1 MALLTVLPMFAM
13 GATSLCGAAV
23 GQRIGAR
30 GGVALGLG
38 AIAFACA
45 SRYVAGG
52 AAALLW
58 SAALAGAGVGL
69 VQALMP
75 GVVKQAYPARIGVM
89 TGLHSAAIM
98 GGGGLGAMA
107 SPWVAHAFG
116 GAQPDWHAG
125 LAIWALLAAFALLYW
140 LNMRRMEFAV
150 ADAPRQNLSWLRC
163 FASRRAWLLA
173 ACFGLINGGYTSLVA
188 WLPHFHAQQG
198 WTAQQGGSVLA
209 LMTAAQVVAA
219 LAMPAIAR
227 SRGRDLRPWLV
238 LTLVAQLAGFCALT
252 FDAPVPAVAIAV
264 VLGFG
269 LGGAFSLCMVLALDH
284 LPDPAQAGALAG
296 FMQGVGFM
304 IAALAPF
311 VTGWVREQHRRLH
324 ACVGLPCRRRGAA
337 AARSCCASIRG
348 ATPRHGWA
356 LLAAS
361 TRPRQHAPGARQQ
374 RQKGLNTMYQ
384 AAIHADAPWPSRH
397 KRSRSPAPS
406 PSAPSS
412 SKDGVIVGEGFSH
425 SVAHSDPTSHGEV
438 EAIRDA
444 CRQLGT
450 VDLSGCELYTSC
462 EPCAMC
468 VAAMHIAGIGQALLR
483 CVARAVGRRIQGC
496 DCGGAPPHRCRCASR
511 RSWCPAAAR
520 RSLPA
525 EQKLDAEAVRILSAW
540 AEPRRGN

>member
-1 MALLTVLPMFAM
+1 VSAARSRDGGVAFAVVIVLVALNLRAFLTSSSPLLEPIRLATGIGFHAVALLTVLPMFAM

-89 TGLHSAAIM
+89 TGLYSAAIM
-98 GGGGLGAMA
+98 GGGGLGAIA
-107 SPWVAHAFG
+107 SPWVAHAIG

-125 LAIWALLAAFALLYW
+125 LAIWALLATFALLYW
-140 LNMRRMEFAV
+140 LNMRRMEFTV

-188 WLPHFHAQQG
+188 WLPHFYAQQG

-238 LTLVAQLAGFCALT
+238 LTLVAQLAGFCALS

-284 LPDPAQAGALAG
+284 LPDPAQAGALAA

-311 VTGWVREQHRRLH
+311 VTGWVREHTGGFTMAWAYL
-324 ACVGLPCRRRGAA
+324 AA
-337 AARSCCASIRG
+337 VVV
-348 ATPRHGWA
+348 A
-356 LLAAS
+356 LLPLML
-361 TRPRQHAPGARQQ
+361 RFDPRRYGVATAGLFGPQPQQ
-374 RQKGLNTMYQ
+374 RSG
-384 AAIHADAPWPSRH
+384 
-397 KRSRSPAPS
+397 
-406 PSAPSS
+406 
-412 SKDGVIVGEGFSH
+412 
-425 SVAHSDPTSHGEV
+425 VAHP
-438 EAIRDA
+438 
-444 CRQLGT
+444 
-450 VDLSGCELYTSC
+450 
-462 EPCAMC
+462 
-468 VAAMHIAGIGQALLR
+468 
-483 CVARAVGRRIQGC
+483 
-496 DCGGAPPHRCRCASR
+496 
-511 RSWCPAAAR
+511 
-520 RSLPA
+520 LPA
-525 EQKLDAEAVRILSAW
+525 LDSAR
-540 AEPRRGN
+540 PGKP

>member
-1 MALLTVLPMFAM
+1 VKAGGKHDGGIAFAIVIVLVALNLRAFLTSSSPLLEPIRTATGIGFHAVALLTVLPMFAM
-13 GATSLCGAAV
+13 GATSLFGAAV

-30 GGVALGLG
+30 GGVALGLV
-38 AIAFACA
+38 AIAVACA

-89 TGLHSAAIM
+89 TGLYSAAIM

-107 SPWVAHAFG
+107 SPWVAHALG
-116 GAQPDWHAG
+116 GDKGPDWHAG
-125 LAIWALLAAFALLYW
+125 LAIWALLATFALLYW
-140 LNMRRMEFAV
+140 LNMRRIESTSA
-150 ADAPRQNLSWLRC
+150 AEAPGLRGLSWLRC

-188 WLPHFHAQQG
+188 WLPHFYAQQG

-209 LMTAAQVVAA
+209 LMTAAQVVSA

-238 LTLVAQLAGFCALT
+238 LTLAAQLAGFCALT

-284 LPDPAQAGALAG
+284 LPNPAQAGALAG

-311 VTGWVREQHRRLH
+311 VTGWVREQTGGFTLAWAYLAAVVVMLLPLMLRFDPRRY
-324 ACVGLPCRRRGAA
+324 AA
-337 AARSCCASIRG
+337 ATAGLFVARG
-348 ATPRHGWA
+348 T
-356 LLAAS
+356 
-361 TRPRQHAPGARQQ
+361 
-374 RQKGLNTMYQ
+374 Q
-384 AAIHADAPWPSRH
+384 AG
-397 KRSRSPAPS
+397 APS
-406 PSAPSS
+406 ITALDSAATR
-412 SKDGVIVGEGFSH
+412 KV
-425 SVAHSDPTSHGEV
+425 
-438 EAIRDA
+438 
-444 CRQLGT
+444 
-450 VDLSGCELYTSC
+450 
-462 EPCAMC
+462 
-468 VAAMHIAGIGQALLR
+468 
-483 CVARAVGRRIQGC
+483 
-496 DCGGAPPHRCRCASR
+496 
-511 RSWCPAAAR
+511 
-520 RSLPA
+520 
-525 EQKLDAEAVRILSAW
+525 
-540 AEPRRGN
+540 

>member
-1 MALLTVLPMFAM
+1 MRAGRSRDGGIAFAIVIVLVALNLRAFLTSSSPLLEPVRLATGIGFHAVALLTVLPMFAM
-13 GATSLCGAAV
+13 GATSLLGAAV

-30 GGVALGLG
+30 GGVALGLA
-38 AIAFACA
+38 AIALACA

-89 TGLHSAAIM
+89 TGLYSAAIM

-116 GAQPDWHAG
+116 GVQPDWHAG
-125 LAIWALLAAFALLYW
+125 LSIWALLAVFALLYW
-140 LNMRRMEFAV
+140 LNMRRMEFT
-150 ADAPRQNLSWLRC
+150 ADAPRQGLSWLRC

-188 WLPHFHAQQG
+188 WLPHFYAQQG

-209 LMTAAQVVAA
+209 LMTAAQMVSA

-252 FDAPVPAVAIAV
+252 FDAPVPAVATAV

-311 VTGWVREQHRRLH
+311 VTGWVREHTGGFTIAWAYLAAVVVALLPLMLRFDPRRY
-324 ACVGLPCRRRGAA
+324 ATATAGLFDSRTAHSGAPSLTALDGAA
-337 AARSCCASIRG
+337 
-348 ATPRHGWA
+348 
-356 LLAAS
+356 
-361 TRPRQHAPGARQQ
+361 TR
-374 RQKGLNTMYQ
+374 K
-384 AAIHADAPWPSRH
+384 
-397 KRSRSPAPS
+397 
-406 PSAPSS
+406 
-412 SKDGVIVGEGFSH
+412 V
-425 SVAHSDPTSHGEV
+425 
-438 EAIRDA
+438 
-444 CRQLGT
+444 
-450 VDLSGCELYTSC
+450 
-462 EPCAMC
+462 
-468 VAAMHIAGIGQALLR
+468 
-483 CVARAVGRRIQGC
+483 
-496 DCGGAPPHRCRCASR
+496 
-511 RSWCPAAAR
+511 
-520 RSLPA
+520 
-525 EQKLDAEAVRILSAW
+525 
-540 AEPRRGN
+540 

>member
-1 MALLTVLPMFAM
+1 MIVLVALNLRAFLTSSSPLLEPIRLATGIGFHAVALLTVLPMFAM

-38 AIAFACA
+38 AIALACA

-89 TGLHSAAIM
+89 TGLYSAAIM
-98 GGGGLGAMA
+98 GGGGLGAIA
-107 SPWVAHAFG
+107 SPWVAHAIG
-116 GAQPDWHAG
+116 GARPDWHAG
-125 LAIWALLAAFALLYW
+125 LAIWALLATFALLYW
-140 LNMRRMEFAV
+140 LNMRRMEFTV

-188 WLPHFHAQQG
+188 WLPHFYAQQG

-209 LMTAAQVVAA
+209 LMTAAQVIAA

-227 SRGRDLRPWLV
+227 SRGRDLRPWLA
-238 LTLVAQLAGFCALT
+238 LTLAAQLAGFGALI

-284 LPDPAQAGALAG
+284 LPDPAQAGALAA

-311 VTGWVREQHRRLH
+311 VTGWVREHTGGFTMAWAYLAAVVVVLLPLVLRFDPRRY
-324 ACVGLPCRRRGAA
+324 AA
-337 AARSCCASIRG
+337 ATAG
-348 ATPRHGWA
+348 LFVPQPQPRHG
-356 LLAAS
+356 
-361 TRPRQHAPGARQQ
+361 
-374 RQKGLNTMYQ
+374 
-384 AAIHADAPWPSRH
+384 
-397 KRSRSPAPS
+397 
-406 PSAPSS
+406 
-412 SKDGVIVGEGFSH
+412 
-425 SVAHSDPTSHGEV
+425 
-438 EAIRDA
+438 
-444 CRQLGT
+444 
-450 VDLSGCELYTSC
+450 
-462 EPCAMC
+462 
-468 VAAMHIAGIGQALLR
+468 
-483 CVARAVGRRIQGC
+483 
-496 DCGGAPPHRCRCASR
+496 
-511 RSWCPAAAR
+511 AAR
-520 RSLPA
+520 PTPA
-525 EQKLDAEAVRILSAW
+525 LDSATT
-540 AEPRRGN
+540 GKT

>member
-1 MALLTVLPMFAM
+1 MRAARSRDAGVAFAVVIVLVALNLRAFLTSSSPLLEPIRLATGIGFHAVALLTVLPMFAM

-38 AIAFACA
+38 AIALACA

-89 TGLHSAAIM
+89 TGLYSAAIM
-98 GGGGLGAMA
+98 GGGGLGAIA
-107 SPWVAHAFG
+107 SPWVAHAVG

-125 LAIWALLAAFALLYW
+125 LAIWALLATFALLYW
-140 LNMRRMEFAV
+140 LNMRRMEFTV

-188 WLPHFHAQQG
+188 WLPHFYAQQG

-209 LMTAAQVVAA
+209 LMTAAQVIAA

-227 SRGRDLRPWLV
+227 SRGRDLRPWLA
-238 LTLVAQLAGFCALT
+238 LTLAAQLAGFCALT

-284 LPDPAQAGALAG
+284 LPDPAQAGALAA

-311 VTGWVREQHRRLH
+311 VTGWVREHTGGFTMAWAYLAAVVVVLLPLMLRFDPRRY
-324 ACVGLPCRRRGAA
+324 AA
-337 AARSCCASIRG
+337 ATAG
-348 ATPRHGWA
+348 LFGPQPQPRHG
-356 LLAAS
+356 
-361 TRPRQHAPGARQQ
+361 
-374 RQKGLNTMYQ
+374 
-384 AAIHADAPWPSRH
+384 
-397 KRSRSPAPS
+397 
-406 PSAPSS
+406 
-412 SKDGVIVGEGFSH
+412 
-425 SVAHSDPTSHGEV
+425 
-438 EAIRDA
+438 
-444 CRQLGT
+444 
-450 VDLSGCELYTSC
+450 
-462 EPCAMC
+462 
-468 VAAMHIAGIGQALLR
+468 
-483 CVARAVGRRIQGC
+483 
-496 DCGGAPPHRCRCASR
+496 
-511 RSWCPAAAR
+511 AAR
-520 RSLPA
+520 PTPA
-525 EQKLDAEAVRILSAW
+525 LDSATT
-540 AEPRRGN
+540 GKT

>member
-1 MALLTVLPMFAM
+1 VRTGRSRDGGIAFAIVIVLVALNLRAFLTSSSPLLEPIRLATGIGFHAVALLTVLPMFAM
-13 GATSLCGAAV
+13 GATSLFGAAV

-30 GGVALGLG
+30 GGVALGLA
-38 AIAFACA
+38 AIALACA

-75 GVVKQAYPARIGVM
+75 GVVKQAYPTRIGVM
-89 TGLHSAAIM
+89 TGLYSAAIM

-125 LAIWALLAAFALLYW
+125 LSIWALLAVFALLYW
-140 LNMRRMEFAV
+140 LNMRRMEFT
-150 ADAPRQNLSWLRC
+150 ADAPRQSLSWLRC

-188 WLPHFHAQQG
+188 WLPHFYAQQG

-209 LMTAAQVVAA
+209 LMTAAQVVSA

-311 VTGWVREQHRRLH
+311 VTGWVREHTGGFTLAWAYLAAVVVALLPLVLCFDPRRY
-324 ACVGLPCRRRGAA
+324 AAATAGLFDSRAPQTDAPSLSALEGAA
-337 AARSCCASIRG
+337 
-348 ATPRHGWA
+348 
-356 LLAAS
+356 
-361 TRPRQHAPGARQQ
+361 TR
-374 RQKGLNTMYQ
+374 K
-384 AAIHADAPWPSRH
+384 
-397 KRSRSPAPS
+397 
-406 PSAPSS
+406 
-412 SKDGVIVGEGFSH
+412 V
-425 SVAHSDPTSHGEV
+425 
-438 EAIRDA
+438 
-444 CRQLGT
+444 
-450 VDLSGCELYTSC
+450 
-462 EPCAMC
+462 
-468 VAAMHIAGIGQALLR
+468 
-483 CVARAVGRRIQGC
+483 
-496 DCGGAPPHRCRCASR
+496 
-511 RSWCPAAAR
+511 
-520 RSLPA
+520 
-525 EQKLDAEAVRILSAW
+525 
-540 AEPRRGN
+540 

>member
-1 MALLTVLPMFAM
+1 MRGGRSHDGGIAFAIVIVLVALNLRAFLTSSSPLLEPIRLATGIGFHAVALLTVLPMFAM
-13 GATSLCGAAV
+13 GATSLLGAAV

-30 GGVALGLG
+30 GGVALGLA
-38 AIAFACA
+38 AIALACA

-89 TGLHSAAIM
+89 TGLYSAAIM

-125 LAIWALLAAFALLYW
+125 LSIWSLLAVFALLYW
-140 LNMRRMEFAV
+140 LNMRRMEFT
-150 ADAPRQNLSWLRC
+150 ADAPRQGLSWLRC

-188 WLPHFHAQQG
+188 WLPHFYAQQG

-209 LMTAAQVVAA
+209 LMTAAQVVSA

-252 FDAPVPAVAIAV
+252 FDAPVPAVAIVV

-311 VTGWVREQHRRLH
+311 VTGWVREHTGGFTLAWAYLAAVVVALLPLMLRFDPRRY
-324 ACVGLPCRRRGAA
+324 AAATAGLFDSRAAQAGAPSLTALDGAA
-337 AARSCCASIRG
+337 
-348 ATPRHGWA
+348 
-356 LLAAS
+356 
-361 TRPRQHAPGARQQ
+361 TR
-374 RQKGLNTMYQ
+374 K
-384 AAIHADAPWPSRH
+384 
-397 KRSRSPAPS
+397 
-406 PSAPSS
+406 
-412 SKDGVIVGEGFSH
+412 V
-425 SVAHSDPTSHGEV
+425 
-438 EAIRDA
+438 
-444 CRQLGT
+444 
-450 VDLSGCELYTSC
+450 
-462 EPCAMC
+462 
-468 VAAMHIAGIGQALLR
+468 
-483 CVARAVGRRIQGC
+483 
-496 DCGGAPPHRCRCASR
+496 
-511 RSWCPAAAR
+511 
-520 RSLPA
+520 
-525 EQKLDAEAVRILSAW
+525 
-540 AEPRRGN
+540 

>member
-1 MALLTVLPMFAM
+1 VRAGRSRDGGIAFAIVIVLVALNLRAFLTSSSPLLEPIRLATGIGFHAVALLTVLPMFAM
-13 GATSLCGAAV
+13 GATSLFGAAV
-23 GQRIGAR
+23 DQRIGAR
-30 GGVALGLG
+30 GGVALGLA
-38 AIAFACA
+38 AIALACA

-89 TGLHSAAIM
+89 TGLYSAAIM

-125 LAIWALLAAFALLYW
+125 LSIWSLLAVFALLYW
-140 LNMRRMEFAV
+140 LNMRRLEFTT
-150 ADAPRQNLSWLRC
+150 DAPRQGLSWLRC

-188 WLPHFHAQQG
+188 WLPHFYAQQG

-209 LMTAAQVVAA
+209 LMTAAQVVSA

-238 LTLVAQLAGFCALT
+238 LTLAAQLAGFCALT
-252 FDAPVPAVAIAV
+252 FDAPVPAVAIAI

-311 VTGWVREQHRRLH
+311 VTGWVREHTGGFTLAWAYLAAVVVALLPLVLRFDPRRY
-324 ACVGLPCRRRGAA
+324 AA
-337 AARSCCASIRG
+337 ATAGLFDARG
-348 ATPRHGWA
+348 P
-356 LLAAS
+356 
-361 TRPRQHAPGARQQ
+361 
-374 RQKGLNTMYQ
+374 Q
-384 AAIHADAPWPSRH
+384 A
-397 KRSRSPAPS
+397 
-406 PSAPSS
+406 
-412 SKDGVIVGEGFSH
+412 
-425 SVAHSDPTSHGEV
+425 
-438 EAIRDA
+438 
-444 CRQLGT
+444 
-450 VDLSGCELYTSC
+450 
-462 EPCAMC
+462 
-468 VAAMHIAGIGQALLR
+468 
-483 CVARAVGRRIQGC
+483 
-496 DCGGAPPHRCRCASR
+496 GAPPIATLEG
-511 RSWCPAAAR
+511 AATR
-520 RSLPA
+520 
-525 EQKLDAEAVRILSAW
+525 KV
-540 AEPRRGN
+540 

>member
-1 MALLTVLPMFAM
+1 MRGGRSHDGGIAFAIVIVLVALNLRAFLTSSSPLLEPIRLATGIGFHAVALLTVLPMFAM
-13 GATSLCGAAV
+13 GATSLLGAAV

-30 GGVALGLG
+30 GGVALGLA
-38 AIAFACA
+38 AIALACA
-45 SRYVAGG
+45 SRYVADG

-89 TGLHSAAIM
+89 TGLYSAAIM

-125 LAIWALLAAFALLYW
+125 LSIWSLLAVFALLYW
-140 LNMRRMEFAV
+140 LNMRRMEFT
-150 ADAPRQNLSWLRC
+150 ADAPRQGLSWLRC

-188 WLPHFHAQQG
+188 WLPHFYAQQG

-209 LMTAAQVVAA
+209 LMTAAQVVSA

-304 IAALAPF
+304 IAAVAPF
-311 VTGWVREQHRRLH
+311 VTGWVREHTGGFTLAWAYLAAVVVALLPLMLCFDPRRY
-324 ACVGLPCRRRGAA
+324 AAATAGLFDARAAHSGAPSLTALDGAA
-337 AARSCCASIRG
+337 
-348 ATPRHGWA
+348 
-356 LLAAS
+356 
-361 TRPRQHAPGARQQ
+361 TR
-374 RQKGLNTMYQ
+374 K
-384 AAIHADAPWPSRH
+384 
-397 KRSRSPAPS
+397 
-406 PSAPSS
+406 
-412 SKDGVIVGEGFSH
+412 V
-425 SVAHSDPTSHGEV
+425 
-438 EAIRDA
+438 
-444 CRQLGT
+444 
-450 VDLSGCELYTSC
+450 
-462 EPCAMC
+462 
-468 VAAMHIAGIGQALLR
+468 
-483 CVARAVGRRIQGC
+483 
-496 DCGGAPPHRCRCASR
+496 
-511 RSWCPAAAR
+511 
-520 RSLPA
+520 
-525 EQKLDAEAVRILSAW
+525 
-540 AEPRRGN
+540 

>member
-1 MALLTVLPMFAM
+1 MRAGRSRDGGIAFAIVIVLVALNLRAFLTSSSPLLEPIRLATGIGFHAVALLTVLPMFTM
-13 GATSLCGAAV
+13 GATSLLGAAV

-30 GGVALGLG
+30 GGVALGLA
-38 AIAFACA
+38 AIALACA

-89 TGLHSAAIM
+89 TGLYSAAIM

-125 LAIWALLAAFALLYW
+125 LSIWSLLAVFALLYW
-140 LNMRRMEFAV
+140 LNMRRMEFT
-150 ADAPRQNLSWLRC
+150 ADAPRQGLSWLRC

-188 WLPHFHAQQG
+188 WLPHFYAQQG

-209 LMTAAQVVAA
+209 LMTAAQVVSA

-311 VTGWVREQHRRLH
+311 VTGWVREHTGGFTLAWAYLAAVVLALLPLMLCFDPRRY
-324 ACVGLPCRRRGAA
+324 AA
-337 AARSCCASIRG
+337 ATAGLFDSR
-348 ATPRHGWA
+348 
-356 LLAAS
+356 AAHS
-361 TRPRQHAPGARQQ
+361 G
-374 RQKGLNTMYQ
+374 
-384 AAIHADAPWPSRH
+384 
-397 KRSRSPAPS
+397 APS
-406 PSAPSS
+406 LTAL
-412 SKDGVIVGEGFSH
+412 DG
-425 SVAHSDPTSHGEV
+425 
-438 EAIRDA
+438 
-444 CRQLGT
+444 
-450 VDLSGCELYTSC
+450 
-462 EPCAMC
+462 
-468 VAAMHIAGIGQALLR
+468 
-483 CVARAVGRRIQGC
+483 AVTR
-496 DCGGAPPHRCRCASR
+496 
-511 RSWCPAAAR
+511 
-520 RSLPA
+520 
-525 EQKLDAEAVRILSAW
+525 KV
-540 AEPRRGN
+540 

>member
-1 MALLTVLPMFAM
+1 VRSRDGGVAFAVVIVLVALNLRAFLTSSSPLLEPIRLATGIGFHAVALLTVLPMFAM

-45 SRYVAGG
+45 SRYAAGG

-75 GVVKQAYPARIGVM
+75 GVVKQAYPTRIGVM
-89 TGLHSAAIM
+89 TGLYSAAIM

-107 SPWVAHAFG
+107 SPWVAHAIG

-125 LAIWALLAAFALLYW
+125 LSIWALLATFALLYW
-140 LNMRRMEFAV
+140 LNMRRMEFTV

-188 WLPHFHAQQG
+188 WLPHFYAQQG

-252 FDAPVPAVAIAV
+252 FDAPVPAVAIAL

-311 VTGWVREQHRRLH
+311 VTGWVREHTGGFTL
-324 ACVGLPCRRRGAA
+324 A
-337 AARSCCASIRG
+337 
-348 ATPRHGWA
+348 WA
-356 LLAAS
+356 YLAA
-361 TRPRQHAPGARQQ
+361 
-374 RQKGLNTMYQ
+374 
-384 AAIHADAPWPSRH
+384 
-397 KRSRSPAPS
+397 
-406 PSAPSS
+406 
-412 SKDGVIVGEGFSH
+412 VV
-425 SVAHSDPTSHGEV
+425 VV
-438 EAIRDA
+438 
-444 CRQLGT
+444 
-450 VDLSGCELYTSC
+450 
-462 EPCAMC
+462 
-468 VAAMHIAGIGQALLR
+468 LLPLML
-483 CVARAVGRRIQGC
+483 CF
-496 DCGGAPPHRCRCASR
+496 D
-511 RSWCPAAAR
+511 
-520 RSLPA
+520 
-525 EQKLDAEAVRILSAW
+525 
-540 AEPRRGN
+540 PRRYAVATAGLFSPKARPATNTLTALESSARKA

>member
-1 MALLTVLPMFAM
+1 MRARRSRDGGIAFAIVIVLVALNLRAFLTSSSPLLEPIRLATGIGFHAVALLTVLPMFAM
-13 GATSLCGAAV
+13 GATSLFGAAV

-30 GGVALGLG
+30 GGVGLGLA
-38 AIAFACA
+38 AIALACA

-89 TGLHSAAIM
+89 TGLYSAAIM

-116 GAQPDWHAG
+116 GTQPDWHAG
-125 LAIWALLAAFALLYW
+125 LSIWSLLAVFALLYW
-140 LNMRRMEFAV
+140 LNMRRMEFT
-150 ADAPRQNLSWLRC
+150 ADAPRQGLSWLRC

-188 WLPHFHAQQG
+188 WLPHFYAQQG

-209 LMTAAQVVAA
+209 LMTAAQVVSA

-227 SRGRDLRPWLV
+227 SRGRDLRPWLA
-238 LTLVAQLAGFCALT
+238 LTLAAQLAGFCALT
-252 FDAPVPAVAIAV
+252 FDAPAPAVAIAI

-311 VTGWVREQHRRLH
+311 VTGWVREHAGGFTLAWAYLAAVAVALLPLMLRFDPRRY
-324 ACVGLPCRRRGAA
+324 AA
-337 AARSCCASIRG
+337 ATAGLFDARG
-348 ATPRHGWA
+348 P
-356 LLAAS
+356 
-361 TRPRQHAPGARQQ
+361 
-374 RQKGLNTMYQ
+374 Q
-384 AAIHADAPWPSRH
+384 AG
-397 KRSRSPAPS
+397 APS
-406 PSAPSS
+406 ITAL
-412 SKDGVIVGEGFSH
+412 E
-425 SVAHSDPTSHGEV
+425 
-438 EAIRDA
+438 
-444 CRQLGT
+444 GT
-450 VDLSGCELYTSC
+450 VTRK
-462 EPCAMC
+462 
-468 VAAMHIAGIGQALLR
+468 V
-483 CVARAVGRRIQGC
+483 
-496 DCGGAPPHRCRCASR
+496 
-511 RSWCPAAAR
+511 
-520 RSLPA
+520 
-525 EQKLDAEAVRILSAW
+525 
-540 AEPRRGN
+540 

>member
-1 MALLTVLPMFAM
+1 VRAGRSRDGGIAFAIVIVLVALNLRAFLTSSSPLLEPIRIATGIGFHAVALLTVLPMFAM
-13 GATSLCGAAV
+13 GGTSLFGAAV

-30 GGVALGLG
+30 GGVGLGLA
-38 AIAFACA
+38 AIALACA
-45 SRYVAGG
+45 SRYVTGG

-89 TGLHSAAIM
+89 TGLYSAAIM

-125 LAIWALLAAFALLYW
+125 LSIWSLLAVFALLYW
-140 LNMRRMEFAV
+140 LNMRRLEFTT
-150 ADAPRQNLSWLRC
+150 DAPRQGLSWLRC

-188 WLPHFHAQQG
+188 WLPHFYAQQG

-209 LMTAAQVVAA
+209 LMTAAQVVSA

-238 LTLVAQLAGFCALT
+238 LTLAAQLAGFCALT
-252 FDAPVPAVAIAV
+252 FDAPVPAVAIAI

-311 VTGWVREQHRRLH
+311 VTGWVREHTGGFTLAWAYLAAVVVALLPLVLRFDPRRY
-324 ACVGLPCRRRGAA
+324 AA
-337 AARSCCASIRG
+337 ATAGLFDARG
-348 ATPRHGWA
+348 P
-356 LLAAS
+356 
-361 TRPRQHAPGARQQ
+361 
-374 RQKGLNTMYQ
+374 Q
-384 AAIHADAPWPSRH
+384 A
-397 KRSRSPAPS
+397 
-406 PSAPSS
+406 
-412 SKDGVIVGEGFSH
+412 
-425 SVAHSDPTSHGEV
+425 
-438 EAIRDA
+438 
-444 CRQLGT
+444 
-450 VDLSGCELYTSC
+450 
-462 EPCAMC
+462 
-468 VAAMHIAGIGQALLR
+468 
-483 CVARAVGRRIQGC
+483 
-496 DCGGAPPHRCRCASR
+496 GAPPIATLEG
-511 RSWCPAAAR
+511 AATR
-520 RSLPA
+520 
-525 EQKLDAEAVRILSAW
+525 KV
-540 AEPRRGN
+540 

>member
-1 MALLTVLPMFAM
+1 MRAGRSRDGGIAFAIVIVLVALNLRAFLTSSSPLLEPIRLATGIGFHAVALLTVLPMFAM
-13 GATSLCGAAV
+13 GATSLFGAAV

-30 GGVALGLG
+30 GGVGLGLA
-38 AIAFACA
+38 AIALACA

-89 TGLHSAAIM
+89 TGLYSAAIM

-125 LAIWALLAAFALLYW
+125 LSIWSLLAVFALLYW
-140 LNMRRMEFAV
+140 LNMRRMEFTT
-150 ADAPRQNLSWLRC
+150 DAPRQGLSWLRC

-188 WLPHFHAQQG
+188 WLPHFYAQQG

-209 LMTAAQVVAA
+209 LMTAAQVVSA

-238 LTLVAQLAGFCALT
+238 LTLAAQLAGFCALT
-252 FDAPVPAVAIAV
+252 FDAPAPAVAIAI

-311 VTGWVREQHRRLH
+311 VTGWVREHTGGFTLAWAYLAAVVVVLLPLMLCFDPRRY
-324 ACVGLPCRRRGAA
+324 
-337 AARSCCASIRG
+337 
-348 ATPRHGWA
+348 
-356 LLAAS
+356 AAS
-361 TRPRQHAPGARQQ
+361 TAGLFDVRGALPGAPS
-374 RQKGLNTMYQ
+374 L
-384 AAIHADAPWPSRH
+384 AALD
-397 KRSRSPAPS
+397 
-406 PSAPSS
+406 SAATR
-412 SKDGVIVGEGFSH
+412 KV
-425 SVAHSDPTSHGEV
+425 
-438 EAIRDA
+438 
-444 CRQLGT
+444 
-450 VDLSGCELYTSC
+450 
-462 EPCAMC
+462 
-468 VAAMHIAGIGQALLR
+468 
-483 CVARAVGRRIQGC
+483 
-496 DCGGAPPHRCRCASR
+496 
-511 RSWCPAAAR
+511 
-520 RSLPA
+520 
-525 EQKLDAEAVRILSAW
+525 
-540 AEPRRGN
+540 

>member
-1 MALLTVLPMFAM
+1 MRAVRSRDGGVAFAVVIVLVALNLRAFLTSSSPLLEPIRLATGIGFHAVALLTVLPMFAM

-89 TGLHSAAIM
+89 TGLYSAAIM
-98 GGGGLGAMA
+98 GGGGLGAIA
-107 SPWVAHAFG
+107 SPWVAHAIG

-125 LAIWALLAAFALLYW
+125 LAIWALLATFALLYW
-140 LNMRRMEFAV
+140 LNMRRMEFTV

-188 WLPHFHAQQG
+188 WLPHFYAQQG

-284 LPDPAQAGALAG
+284 LPDPAQAGALAA

-311 VTGWVREQHRRLH
+311 VTGWVREHTGGFTMAWAYLAAVVVVLLPLMLRFDPRRY
-324 ACVGLPCRRRGAA
+324 AA
-337 AARSCCASIRG
+337 ATAGLFGSQA
-348 ATPRHGWA
+348 PQRHG
-356 LLAAS
+356 
-361 TRPRQHAPGARQQ
+361 
-374 RQKGLNTMYQ
+374 
-384 AAIHADAPWPSRH
+384 
-397 KRSRSPAPS
+397 
-406 PSAPSS
+406 
-412 SKDGVIVGEGFSH
+412 
-425 SVAHSDPTSHGEV
+425 VAHP
-438 EAIRDA
+438 R
-444 CRQLGT
+444 
-450 VDLSGCELYTSC
+450 
-462 EPCAMC
+462 P
-468 VAAMHIAGIGQALLR
+468 AL
-483 CVARAVGRRIQGC
+483 
-496 DCGGAPPHRCRCASR
+496 D
-511 RSWCPAAAR
+511 
-520 RSLPA
+520 
-525 EQKLDAEAVRILSAW
+525 SATTGK
-540 AEPRRGN
+540 P